1 MKIVHSFF
9 NSIIHSSTNSIIHL
23 SCDWLMWSARD
34 EAGLAALKSLEKNR
48 EDSNRIIEDVL
59 EQKSQNEKQQ
69 KRKISVIRRKL
80 SAASAAAA
88 AAAAAATAVA
98 SSSSGKPFMANSHS
112 FYGTTIQETQ
122 RDIDPLSG
130 LEKDSLR
137 DSSEER

>member
-1 MKIVHSFF
+1 
-9 NSIIHSSTNSIIHL
+9 
-23 SCDWLMWSARD
+23 MWSARD

-48 EDSNRIIEDVL
+48 EESNRIIEDVL
-59 EQKSQNEKQQ
+59 EQKSQNEKHQ

-80 SAASAAAA
+80 SAASVAA

-112 FYGTTIQETQ
+112 FYGTTIEETQ